1 MLWGGEM
8 TEDCTK
14 SRNFIKRIMKTA
26 KIVEFDDTSKI
37 VLISDAHRGD
47 GGYADSLRQNRNIYK
62 AALGFYNENGY
73 TLIELGDGDELWKN
87 NDCLDIAYNYK
98 DIFAILN
105 EFHYDNR
112 LVLVFGNHD
121 IVKSNPEFIKKQEQ
135 LFEETGKGFGREMIN
150 LYSNITFYE
159 GAILRYMPMYG
170 DIIAFHGHQVDLI
183 NCDMWR
189 SSRFLVRYV
198 WRFLE
203 GVAGFKSP
211 ISPANNYDKGTK
223 IDYILERVARRE
235 KKVLICG
242 HTHNDI
248 FPEPY
253 EGLYFNDG
261 CCVFPSA
268 ITCIEITKGEISL
281 VKWEIEVDSKDV
293 LYINKTITGGPE
305 RIGKYLDFARQ
316 LK

>member
-1 MLWGGEM
+1 MSYEQ
-8 TEDCTK
+8 CTK
-14 SRNFIKRIMKTA
+14 SKNLFKRIYKTGRL
-26 KIVEFDDTSKI
+26 IEFDDNSKI

-62 AALGFYNENGY
+62 AALGFYYENGY

-87 NDCLDIAYNYK
+87 KDYLDIAYTYK

-105 EFHYDNR
+105 KFYDDNR
-112 LVLVFGNHD
+112 LCLVYGNHD
-121 IVKSNPEFIKKQEQ
+121 IVKANPEFIRKQEK
-135 LFEETGKGFGREMIN
+135 LFEDAGNGFGRELIN

-159 GAILRYMPMYG
+159 GVILKYIPLG
-170 DIIAFHGHQVDLI
+170 EDIIAFHGHQVDFI
-183 NCDMWR
+183 NCDVWK

-198 WRFLE
+198 WRFME

-211 ISPANNYDKGTK
+211 ISPASNYDKGTK
-223 IDYILERVARRE
+223 IDHRLEKLARDERTMI
-235 KKVLICG
+235 ICG

-248 FPEPY
+248 FPEPD

-268 ITCIEITKGEISL
+268 VTCIELTDGNISL
-281 VKWEIEVDSKDV
+281 VKWVIEVGKNDI
-293 LYINKTITGGPE
+293 LYINKSIIGGPE
-305 RIGKYLDFARQ
+305 KLEKYFYYAKYL
-316 LK
+316 